1 MQNTAV
7 NIKIDNETIIAI
19 HKDIEAGLT
28 LKELIEKYGVS
39 KSTIYRIK
47 NKIGRYGKAI
57 EEYVEEDL
65 TLLEDEGF
73 DDEEEDEDEYFEE
86 EDSEKDEVMV
96 LNYYKV
102 KIKKFFKIKKLKTIY
117 NLETEED
124 VRKIEDYIND
134 SILDLKRELE
144 KDGFV
149 DMIIPTTNKKDLI
162 LYIVTDND
170 IKLNDIKLA
179 LDKQSEFSKFKCKT
193 KEIDA
198 DKFDKIMIDIT

>member
-1 MQNTAV
+1 MAS
-7 NIKIDNETIIAI
+7 IKLSNETIIAI
-19 HKDIEAGLT
+19 YKDIEAGLT
-28 LKELIEKYGVS
+28 LDDLIEKYGVS
-39 KSTIYRIK
+39 RSTIYRIK
-47 NKIGRYGKAI
+47 NKVGRYQKI
-57 EEYVEEDL
+57 IDEYNEEDNEEDL
-65 TLLEDEGF
+65 TLLEDENF
-73 DDEEEDEDEYFEE
+73 DNEDEDEDEYFDE